1 MAAGYDSDHE
11 VERFEVTD
19 EDLEFGLSSGLGRKR
34 YQASKEHNIYG
45 IWARDDSD
53 DDERPSFGGK
63 NKKNYSTG
71 IDFISGGVKQST
83 GDILKEKDDD
93 ASDDSD
99 VDGSPMELDM
109 AGMPKRFG
117 AAKEKKGKKVPKGK
131 PQFRT
136 AVPEQGFGN
145 WEKHTKGIGQKLLA
159 KMGYEP
165 GKGLGKNKQ
174 GITMPVEAFKRKG
187 RAAVGAYGFEG
198 NKNLHEQDLQIKARK
213 AKQKVKYKYK
223 TVEDVRATG
232 GPGNKKKMA
241 APATAS
247 KIKVIDMTGPETRVL
262 SGYDQIAGT
271 QLQFTDEATPRKKA
285 FSLPELEHN
294 LTLLV
299 EMSEQHILDNERRL
313 RHEKDMIV
321 NLKHEDE
328 KLMEVL
334 HEEKKSIDRLE
345 AVLEMV
351 EECERRLDLG
361 SLEPLTLRD
370 CETMFRR
377 LQEEYYV
384 EYKTYELNQ
393 LAITVVFPLVSKE
406 VVDRLETPT
415 GPHPPSTGVLSVD
428 IYRYSLTPNTG
439 VLCVDIYRYSLTL
452 LQVKKLLIDWKPL
465 QDPTLPLQEFCK
477 EVVDRLETPTGPHP
491 PSAGVLSVDIYRYSL
506 TPNTGV
512 PCVDIYRYSLT
523 PAGVLSVDIYRYSL
537 TPNTGVLC
545 VDIYRYSLTL
555 LQVKKLLIDWKPL
568 QDPTLPLQEFCL
580 WKELLEE
587 GHGVPLGSDG
597 SGMDVFHRLVWEI
610 WMPHIRTMFGSW
622 SVRNYDQMLRLLED
636 WLPLVPTWIMDN
648 LYDQLVMPRLMTE
661 VDSWNPTTD
670 TMPIHQWLHPWLP
683 LISSRLE
690 CLYPTIRHKLGKALT
705 NWHPSDASAI
715 HILQPWKPVF
725 SEGSMDSFLL
735 KNILPK
741 LGLCLQEFVI
751 NPHQQHLDG
760 FQWVLRWHGMLPVQS
775 LTSLFEKH
783 FFPKWIQVLCT
794 WLNNNPDY
802 DQVTKWYL
810 GWKSQFPEEMLNE
823 PAVKDQFNRAL
834 EIMTRAVGGGSVV
847 QPGARENVAYLT
859 STERRR
865 EFEAQAAAEKR
876 REERTPMEAARKA
889 ANVSM
894 NFKDLIQAKAEENN
908 LVFCPIPN
916 KFYEAKAVYQFGT
929 KTIYIDRG
937 VVFVQGE
944 KTWVPVSLQNLID
957 MAR

>member
-1 MAAGYDSDHE
+1 MLQASQHIYVVNYVVKADVWCLLRVPSVSLYRIPNHWSFCVEVDIQRTTTVTMAAGYDSDHE

-19 EDLEFGLSSGLGRKR
+19 EDLEFGLSSGLARKR

-117 AAKEKKGKKVPKGK
+117 ADKEKKGKKVPKGK

-198 NKNLHEQDLQIKARK
+198 NKNLHEQFPTTTGEEEEEEEFQGQLAQWKKQPEK

-393 LAITVVFPLVSKE
+393 LAITVVFPLV
-406 VVDRLETPT
+406 
-415 GPHPPSTGVLSVD
+415 
-428 IYRYSLTPNTG
+428 
-439 VLCVDIYRYSLTL
+439 
-452 LQVKKLLIDWKPL
+452 KKLLIDWKPL
-465 QDPTLPLQEFCK
+465 QDPTLP
-477 EVVDRLETPTGPHP
+477 V
-491 PSAGVLSVDIYRYSL
+491 
-506 TPNTGV
+506 
-512 PCVDIYRYSLT
+512 
-523 PAGVLSVDIYRYSL
+523 
-537 TPNTGVLC
+537 
-545 VDIYRYSLTL
+545 
-555 LQVKKLLIDWKPL
+555 
-568 QDPTLPLQEFCL
+568 QEFCL

-587 GHGVPLGSDG
+587 SHGVPLGSDG

-760 FQWVLRWHGMLPVQS
+760 FQWVLRWHGMLPIQS

-834 EIMTRAVGGGSVV
+834 EIMTRAVGGGGVV

>member
-1 MAAGYDSDHE
+1 MATGYDSDHE

-34 YQASKEHNIYG
+34 YRASKEHNIYG
-45 IWARDDSD
+45 IWAREDSD
-53 DDERPSFGGK
+53 DDERPSFSGK
-63 NKKNYSTG
+63 NSKQNYSTG
-71 IDFISGGVKQST
+71 IDFISGGVKQSS
-83 GDILKEKDDD
+83 GEILKEKDDD

-99 VDGSPMELDM
+99 VDGAPMEMDM
-109 AGMPKRFG
+109 AGMPKHFG
-117 AAKEKKGKKVPKGK
+117 AVKEKKTKAPKGK
-131 PQFRT
+131 PQFRSV
-136 AVPEQGFGN
+136 VPEQGFGN

-174 GITMPVEAFKRKG
+174 GITIPVEAFKRKG

-198 NKNLHEQDLQIKARK
+198 NKNLHEQFQTTTGEEEEEEEFQEQLAQWKKQPEK

-232 GPGNKKKMA
+232 GPGAKKKMA
-241 APATAS
+241 APTAAS

-271 QLQFTDEATPRKKA
+271 QLQFTDEAMPKKKA
-285 FSLPELEHN
+285 FSMPELEHN

-299 EMSEQHILDNERRL
+299 EMTEQQILDNERRL
-313 RHEKDMIV
+313 RHEKDMII

-328 KLMEVL
+328 KLTEVL
-334 HEEKKSIDRLE
+334 HEEKKSIDKLE

-384 EYKTYELNQ
+384 EYKSYELNQ
-393 LAITVVFPLVSKE
+393 LAITVVFPLV
-406 VVDRLETPT
+406 
-415 GPHPPSTGVLSVD
+415 
-428 IYRYSLTPNTG
+428 
-439 VLCVDIYRYSLTL
+439 
-452 LQVKKLLIDWKPL
+452 KKMLIDWKPL
-465 QDPTLPLQEFCK
+465 LDSAFPLQEF
-477 EVVDRLETPTGPHP
+477 L
-491 PSAGVLSVDIYRYSL
+491 
-506 TPNTGV
+506 
-512 PCVDIYRYSLT
+512 
-523 PAGVLSVDIYRYSL
+523 
-537 TPNTGVLC
+537 
-545 VDIYRYSLTL
+545 
-555 LQVKKLLIDWKPL
+555 
-568 QDPTLPLQEFCL
+568 L

-587 GHGVPLGSDG
+587 GHGMPLGSDG
-597 SGMDVFHRLVWEI
+597 TGMDVYHRLVWEI

-648 LYDQLVMPRLMTE
+648 LYDQLVMPRLLTE
-661 VDSWNPTTD
+661 VDNWNPTTD

-683 LISSRLE
+683 LISPRLE

-715 HILQPWKPVF
+715 HILKPWKPVF

-794 WLNNNPDY
+794 WLSNNPDY
-802 DQVTKWYL
+802 EQVTKWYL

-834 EIMTRAVGGGSVV
+834 DMMNRAVGGGGVV

-865 EFEAQAAAEKR
+865 DFEAQAAAEKR

-916 KFYEAKAVYQFGT
+916 KWHEAKAVYQFGT
-929 KTIYIDRG
+929 KTIYMDRG